1 MNELVLIKQY
11 PFGAMACDVYR
22 NPQRPDDLYITREQ
36 IGRALEYSNPQK
48 AIDKIHERHKSR
60 LDPLSVTVKLGA
72 TDGKKYDTILY
83 SAKGI
88 YEICRHSDQPKADA
102 FYDFIYEIL
111 EGLRIG
117 YFKLKAELDSP
128 IWKDTRTLGKEVR
141 RVETDAIKEFAD
153 YAVKQGSK
161 NAQRYYTNFSRLADA
176 AAGIT
181 DRNTATVI
189 QLNTLLLIERV
200 ISTEIHSG
208 IATGTPYK
216 AIFQNCKDRLQRFA
230 VVAGL
235 KEGVSA

>member
-1 MNELVLIKQY
+1 MNELTLIKQH
-11 PFGAMACDVYR
+11 PFGTIFCDVYQ

-48 AIDKIHERHKSR
+48 AIDNIHTRHKQR
-60 LDPLSVTVKLGA
+60 LDPLSVTLNLRG

-102 FYDFIYEIL
+102 FYDFVYEIL
-111 EGLRIG
+111 EGLRLG

-141 RVETDAIKEFAD
+141 RLETDAIKEFTD
-153 YAVKQGSK
+153 YAVIQGSK
-161 NAQRYYTNFSRLADA
+161 NAQRYYKHFSTLADN
-176 AAGIT
+176 AAGIINR
-181 DRNTATVI
+181 DTATVI

-200 ISTEIHSG
+200 ISTEIHNG
-208 IATGTPYK
+208 ITAGTPYK
-216 AIFQNCKDRLQRFA
+216 TIFQNCKDRLQRFV

-235 KEGVSA
+235 KEGVST